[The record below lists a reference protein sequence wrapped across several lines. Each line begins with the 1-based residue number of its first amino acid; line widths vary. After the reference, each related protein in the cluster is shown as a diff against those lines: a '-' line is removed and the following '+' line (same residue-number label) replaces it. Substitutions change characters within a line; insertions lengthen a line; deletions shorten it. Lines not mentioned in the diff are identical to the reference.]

1 MTRNYPLDIL
11 RILACL
17 MIVAMHSPMPSGAE
31 NGLFLSSL
39 SYLTAAG
46 VGLFF
51 MISGA
56 LLLPVK
62 SDASSF
68 LKKRF
73 SKIAVPT
80 IIWSVIFVVLDSVCR
95 GSALSWESFL
105 SILFSAQGNPTF
117 WFLYTLMGLYL
128 LAPILSKW
136 LDSTSCKELELY
148 LLLWVISLC
157 YPLLRLILDVNTSE
171 TGILYYFT
179 GYAGYFV
186 LGHYLSKYPKRVK
199 FCWLIPLLVISYAA
213 PVFCKVKNI
222 AVDFYSLFWNL
233 SIFVVIQCV
242 FIWKLVCLIVPGQ
255 GWQKANPIISRISSL
270 SFGVYLFHF
279 FIIRYLLWNWKPI
292 SAINSYLLQTT
303 IIIIATV
310 LVSFSISL
318 VISYLPFSKY
328 LIGCS
333 RNKGLT

>member
-1 MTRNYPLDIL
+1 MTRNYSLDIL

-62 SDASSF
+62 TDTSSF

-80 IIWSVIFVVLDSVCR
+80 VIWSVVFVVLDSVCG
-95 GSALSWESFL
+95 GSALTWNSLL
-105 SILFSAQGNPTF
+105 SIPFSAQGNPTF

-148 LLLWVISLC
+148 LMIWGVSMC
-157 YPLLRLILDVNTSE
+157 YPLLKLILDINTTE
-171 TGILYYFT
+171 VGILYYFT

-186 LGHYLSKYPKRVK
+186 LGHYLVKYPGRMKL
-199 FCWLIPLLVISYAA
+199 FWLIPLLVISYVVPAL
-213 PVFCKVKNI
+213 CKVKDVS
-222 AVDFYSLFWNL
+222 VDFYSLFWYL
-233 SIFVVIQCV
+233 SIFVAIQCV
-242 FIWKLVCLIVPGQ
+242 FIWKLVCIVIPAQ
-255 GWQKANPIISRISSL
+255 GWTKANQVISRISSL
-270 SFGVYLFHF
+270 TFGVYLFHF
-279 FIIRYLLWNWKPI
+279 FIIRYLLWNWNPI
-292 SAINSYLLQTT
+292 ASISSYVLQTAAIT
-303 IIIIATV
+303 LSALGLSFILSV
-310 LVSFSISL
+310 L
-318 VISYLPFSKY
+318 ISYLPFANY
-328 LIGCS
+328 LIGTK
-333 RNKGLT
+333 RQRRA